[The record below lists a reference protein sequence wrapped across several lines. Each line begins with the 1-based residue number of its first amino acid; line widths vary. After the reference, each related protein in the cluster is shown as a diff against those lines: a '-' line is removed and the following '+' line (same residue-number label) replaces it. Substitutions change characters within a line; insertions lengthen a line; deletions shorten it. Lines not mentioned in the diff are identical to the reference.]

1 MPAASREISD
11 YLDLIKTEYDEM
23 PGLSLT
29 TGQAQRLF
37 GLDAMKCEAILD
49 TLVATRYLA
58 RTRTGAYCRFNDDL
72 CRRSPHLRVPRWVRP
87 ES

>member
-1 MPAASREISD
+1 MPALEISD
-11 YLDLIKTEYDEM
+11 YLDLIKAEYDEM

-29 TGQAQRLF
+29 KGQAQRLF
-37 GLDAMKCEAILD
+37 GLDPMKCEALLD

-58 RTRTGAYCRFNDDL
+58 RTGSGAYCRFSDGPI
-72 CRRSPHLRVPRWVRP
+72 RRAPRLRAPRWVRG

>member
-1 MPAASREISD
+1 MPAAREITD
-11 YLDLIKTEYDEM
+11 YLDLIKAEYEEM

-29 TGQAQRLF
+29 SGQAQRLF
-37 GLDAMKCEAILD
+37 GLDPLKCEALLD

-58 RTRTGAYCRFNDDL
+58 RTTSGTYCRFSDGPS
-72 CRRSPHLRVPRWVRP
+72 RRGPQRLAPRWVRS

>member
-1 MPAASREISD
+1 MD
-11 YLDLIKTEYDEM
+11 YVDLIKAEYDEM

-37 GLDAMKCEAILD
+37 GIEPGTCEAILD
-49 TLVATRYLA
+49 TLVATQYLS
-58 RTRTGAYCRFNDDL
+58 RTRTGTYCRVNGDPQ
-72 CRRSPHLRVPRWVRP
+72 RRAPHLRVPRWSRYR